1 MVDSIKMMDPFTS
14 GHSPMEKQTDKGSL
28 SSRMAHMLKEDSMTT
43 CLLRVH
49 MCHKDLCIMASSK
62 TIFSM
67 VKANRLI

>member
-1 MVDSIKMMDPFTS
+1 MVDCIKMMDPFTS
-14 GHSPMEKQTDKGSL
+14 GHSLMEKQMDKESL

-43 CLLRVH
+43 CSLRVH
-49 MCHKDLCIMASSK
+49 TYHKDSCIMASSK